1 MVVIAWVILLCACV
15 RYIWCDIAVR
25 MRVSLAVR
33 LVHAFGLLSRTVRGF
48 CRLPLICIARD
59 DCGAVAVVVVD
70 WVRCFSVVVVGLVAV
85 VDIRMRS
92 VERCE
97 GALGRE
103 G

>member
-1 MVVIAWVILLCACV
+1 M
-15 RYIWCDIAVR
+15 RDIAVR

-33 LVHAFGLLSRTVRGF
+33 LVRAIGLLSRTVRGF

-85 VDIRMRS
+85 VDDIRVRC

-97 GALGRE
+97 GALARE

>member
-1 MVVIAWVILLCACV
+1 MC
-15 RYIWCDIAVR
+15 
-25 MRVSLAVR
+25 VSLAVR
-33 LVHAFGLLSRTVRGF
+33 LVRAFGLLSRTVRGF
-48 CRLPLICIARD
+48 CGLALICIARE